1 MSNIRKTIISALLFM
16 AMTVLLVAVLPANA
30 KASRPGYYTISY
42 STNGIS
48 GVTVPA
54 SFEVRDG
61 SLYGL
66 SSQIPTRA
74 NYTFKGYDTSTA
86 ANTVRYTAGQGNLRA
101 SSNLTLYPVWEPKN
115 PSSGIK
121 TFNYGGNLDAPK
133 SAGFQSNTPSKV
145 QMYYDKS
152 QKSFTFGGWCVHDQ
166 GIKSYTYQ
174 VSGPGFTA
182 SNIKNFGCT
191 TRADVAACTPDVR
204 TTLGV
209 NKKASFNNCGYS
221 GSVDMSKLNA
231 GDYKLTVYGVPN
243 AGANFAVCEIS
254 FNLRPT
260 GTAYVIFNANGGKG
274 ASNVKQLVT
283 YGANNKLNPPSFTK
297 SGYEVL
303 GFSTNKKAT
312 TPDYKLGVSYPF
324 NGVKNNTTLYAVWGK
339 KTVTPVPPTPTVT
352 KYFKVVIDANGG
364 TFKDGT
370 TRYERSYPVGTTV
383 NIDFTLAPYS
393 KYYTWI
399 NDEGEVAKEKPGYE
413 FANLYSTNPNAQPG
427 DSSLKN
433 TKFTVTSDITL
444 YPVWHRTISKGG
456 IWYKR
461 NVRNNNYAD
470 VNLFI
475 DKANANRF
483 ANELQIFVLENGK
496 RRKDISEKELWIA
509 NIIRELSQDPIAN
522 FVYDT
527 IRYDVGTALKNLVYD
542 RTTDNIA
549 KFNKISEMVKKGVD
563 SYNLAY
569 AICENTVSTMNVG
582 SDKTFKR
589 NFDLLEKVYKQL
601 VSQGVY
607 NGEHGT
613 ANVNGGLY
621 IQIDTDAIALASSD
635 NTTSF
640 FSKYWISAVESTGI
654 DYHALVINNGVKWI
668 DEEYLRKP
676 DSYYNKENDTLFTA
690 LYKVLSLTNGD
701 QKISGPSIYG

>member
-1 MSNIRKTIISALLFM
+1 MSNIRKTIISALLFT

-133 SAGFQSNTPSKV
+133 SAGFLSNTPSKV

-182 SNIKNFGCT
+182 SNIKNFGWT

-364 TFKDGT
+364 TFHDGT

-383 NIDFTLAPYS
+383 TIDFGKEPYS
-393 KYYTWI
+393 QFLIWLKG
-399 NDEGEVAKEKPGYE
+399 NGLGKAMEKPGYT
-413 FANLYSTNPNAQPG
+413 FANNYSTNPNATPG
-427 DSSLKN
+427 SSSNSLV
-433 TKFTVTSDITL
+433 FTAKSDITL
-444 YPVWHRTISKGG
+444 YPVWLNTTSKGG
-456 IWYKR
+456 IWYKS
-461 NVRNNNYAD
+461 NPRNNGYAN
-470 VNLFI
+470 VSMYV

-483 ANELQIFVLENGK
+483 ANELQIFVLENGAK
-496 RRKDISEKELWIA
+496 RKSINDKEHWIA
-509 NIIRELSQDPIAN
+509 DTIRELSQNMIAN

-527 IRYDVGTALKNLVYD
+527 IRYDVGTAIKNLVFD
-542 RTTDNIA
+542 KTTDNIA
-549 KFNKISEMVKKGVD
+549 KFNKLTEMVKKGVD
-563 SYNLAY
+563 SYNVAY
-569 AICENTVSTMNVG
+569 AICENTVYTMNVG
-582 SDKTFKR
+582 NDKTFKR

-613 ANVNGGLY
+613 ANVNGGLF
-621 IQIDTDAIALASSD
+621 IQIDTDTSALFFSDGAAALAS
-635 NTTSF
+635 
-640 FSKYWISAVESTGI
+640 KYGLPVIGNTGI
-654 DYHALVINNGVKWI
+654 DYNALIRDKGVNWI
-668 DEEYLRKP
+668 DEKYLQKP

-690 LYKVLSLTNGD
+690 LYKVLSLTDGSK
-701 QKISGPSIYG
+701 KISGPEVI